1 MSLSNADV
9 HAFTS
14 ALKGVVM
21 EGVEAALPSSSSAAP
36 VGRVMKLLLLHLR
49 FACGVAGDRDIPTIW
64 EAVDRR
70 KASTEGLATLNKK
83 FMRGLPYC
91 CRVFGG
97 REYLSTPP
105 PLLEFVKKV
114 LLWNPYLD
122 LYLSRGGIH
131 SMAHAPA
138 NG

>member
-49 FACGVAGDRDIPTIW
+49 FACRWQETGTC
-64 EAVDRR
+64 
-70 KASTEGLATLNKK
+70 
-83 FMRGLPYC
+83 LPS
-91 CRVFGG
+91 GG
-97 REYLSTPP
+97 RWLKESSGHGAYPLSSI
-105 PLLEFVKKV
+105 PL
-114 LLWNPYLD
+114 
-122 LYLSRGGIH
+122 
-131 SMAHAPA
+131 
-138 NG
+138 